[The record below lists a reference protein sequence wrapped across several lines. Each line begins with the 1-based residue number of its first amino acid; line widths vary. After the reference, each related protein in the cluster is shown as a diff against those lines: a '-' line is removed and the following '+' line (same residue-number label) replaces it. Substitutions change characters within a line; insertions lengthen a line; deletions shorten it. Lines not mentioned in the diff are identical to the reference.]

1 MRATAITIQLPR
13 GFVLRKVVAS
23 DPRWVALKAKF
34 RTEIGAV
41 A

>member
-1 MRATAITIQLPR
+1 MVVD
-13 GFVLRKVVAS
+13 GEVDRKVVAS